1 MAVKDNE
8 DCMTTGTELLE
19 IDEMYAAD
27 RFAIESGIPGERLM
41 EAAGKAV
48 ADEITRRWALRPA
61 TVLCGPGNNGG
72 DGFVVARLL
81 QDRGWPVTVGL
92 VGSVEALAGDARINA
107 DRWEGTVNPISAS
120 LLDNAGIVVDALFGA
135 GLVRQIEGTALEVIR
150 AIGEQPCV
158 SIDIPSGIHGN
169 TGLVL
174 GSAPRADLTVTF
186 FRRKPGHLLLPGRNH
201 VGRVVVADIGIP
213 DAALQSIQPLGR
225 VNNLALWGGVF
236 RWPHSGDHKYTRG
249 HALIMGGPTMT
260 GAARLAARAAR
271 RAGAGLVTVAA
282 SPESLPVYAADA
294 PGLLTEPFATAEE
307 FDALL
312 EDDRR
317 NVVLAGPGCGVNR
330 TTHDAVLAAM
340 GRRRPVVLDADA
352 LTVFSDQPGRLFAAT
367 RATPCVITPHEGEF
381 SRLFRF
387 TGSKLERARKA
398 AELSGAVVLLK
409 GADTVIAAPDGR
421 AAITENAP
429 PTLATAGSGDVLA
442 GLITGLLAQG
452 MPPFEAGCAGAWL
465 HGEAAADFGP
475 GLIAE
480 DICDRL
486 PAVLSRLTG
495 EQKGYP

>member
-1 MAVKDNE
+1 MTVKDNE
-8 DCMTTGTELLE
+8 DRITVGTELLE

-27 RFAIESGIPGERLM
+27 RFAIESGITGEHLM

-48 ADEITRRWALRPA
+48 ADEITRRWALRPI
-61 TVLCGPGNNGG
+61 TILCGPGNNGG

-81 QDRGWPVTVGL
+81 KARGWPVTLGL
-92 VGSVEALAGDARINA
+92 LGEVESLGGDARINA
-107 DRWEGTVNPISAS
+107 EKWDQEIYPVSVS
-120 LLDNAGIVVDALFGA
+120 LLEDAGIVVDALFGA
-135 GLVRQIEGTALEVIR
+135 GLVRPIESTALEVIQ
-150 AIGEQPCV
+150 AIGKQPCV
-158 SIDIPSGIHGN
+158 SIDIPSGIHGD

-174 GSAPRADLTVTF
+174 GAAPQADLTVTF
-186 FRRKPGHLLLPGRNH
+186 FRRKPGHLLLPGRTYA
-201 VGRVVVADIGIP
+201 GRVVVADIGIP
-213 DAALQSIQPLGR
+213 DTALQTIQPLGR
-225 VNNLALWGGVF
+225 VNEPALWGQEF
-236 RWPHSGDHKYTRG
+236 PWPHSGDHKYTRG
-249 HALIMGGPTMT
+249 HALIMGGPTLT

-312 EDDRR
+312 EDERR
-317 NVVLAGPGCGVNR
+317 NVVLVGPGCGVNR
-330 TTHDAVLAAM
+330 TTQDAVLAAA

-352 LTVFSDQPGRLFAAT
+352 LTVFADQPGRLFAGT
-367 RATPCVITPHEGEF
+367 RATPSVITPHEGEY

-421 AAITENAP
+421 AGITENAP

-465 HGEAAADFGP
+465 HGEAASDFGP

-480 DICDRL
+480 DICERL
-486 PAVLSRLTG
+486 PAVLSRLAA
-495 EQKGYP
+495 EQRGLS